1 MSLKKLID
9 AGVHVDRP
17 KWLDDN
23 ICYETMMGSVAY
35 GVSNDSSDMDV
46 YGAVFPPKELVFPHI
61 TGEIPG
67 FGQQVQRFDQWQKTH
82 IQALEKSW
90 DFSIYGVVRF
100 FQLAMENNPN
110 MLDAL
115 FVPRRAILSI
125 TPAWEVVRENRR
137 LFLHKGSWPKFKG
150 YAYSQLAKIR
160 AKNPQGNRVELVQKY
175 GYDVKFAYHVVRI
188 LSEGEQILLTHDLDI
203 EQNREQLKSIRRGEW
218 SLEQLEEW
226 AKTKEKQMEAA
237 YAAST
242 IPAKPDEP
250 AIRQVLVDC
259 LEHHYG
265 SLANVIAS
273 PSEERR
279 LLGEIARLTRGY

>member
-1 MSLKKLID
+1 MSLRKLID
-9 AGVHVDRP
+9 AGITMDMP
-17 KWLDDN
+17 KWLPDN
-23 ICYETMMGSVAY
+23 VCYETMMGSVAY

-61 TGEIPG
+61 TGEILG
-67 FGQQVQRFDQWQKTH
+67 FGSQVQRFDQWQKTH
-82 IQALEKSW
+82 VQGLGKSW

-115 FVPRRAILSI
+115 FVPRRTILSI

-160 AKNPQGNRVELVQKY
+160 AKNPQGKRVELVEKY

-188 LSEGEQILLTHDLDI
+188 LGEGEQILLTQDLDI

-218 SLEQLEEW
+218 SLEELEEW

-237 YAAST
+237 YASST
-242 IPAKPDEP
+242 LRWGPDEQ

-265 SLANVIAS
+265 SLSSVIAS

-279 LLGEIARLTRGY
+279 LLGEIARLAKGY